1 MFVVAQTFEEVQV
14 YANRLLTTNST
25 LFGFDVETTIGR
37 RDNPTAASIIQIST
51 DKQCYLFQIYRVYKD
66 YGTLPSSII
75 KLLQTP
81 NIVKVGVDLTNDIEA
96 LEFYGIKPRGML
108 DIQLIARTMN
118 IADLSLEGL
127 GQRFIP
133 GFEGKVQLNRH
144 WNWDGPLSNE
154 QIQYAG
160 KDAMYALQIYSGLL
174 NGINISTTIEVD
186 PAKDQEDYLKWVKTN
201 LPMKYDSLINKTAN
215 SYGPWAKKYTK
226 IGRENRARVFLES
239 FLEKGLINLDSLGY
253 IFSN

>member
-37 RDNPTAASIIQIST
+37 RDDPTAASIIQIST
-51 DKQCYLFQIYRVYKD
+51 DKECYLFQIYRVYKD
-66 YGTLPSSII
+66 FETLPSSII

-81 NIVKVGVDLTNDIEA
+81 NIVKVGIDLTNDIEA

-174 NGINISTTIEVD
+174 TGINISTSTEED
-186 PAKDQEDYLKWVKTN
+186 PIKDRELYLTWIKSSF
-201 LPMKYDSLINKTAN
+201 PIKYDSLVNKTAN
-215 SYGPWAKKYTK
+215 SYGPWTKRYTK
-226 IGRENRARVFLES
+226 IGRENRARILLNQFLE
-239 FLEKGLINLDSLGY
+239 EKLIQIDLKGQL
-253 IFSN
+253 I